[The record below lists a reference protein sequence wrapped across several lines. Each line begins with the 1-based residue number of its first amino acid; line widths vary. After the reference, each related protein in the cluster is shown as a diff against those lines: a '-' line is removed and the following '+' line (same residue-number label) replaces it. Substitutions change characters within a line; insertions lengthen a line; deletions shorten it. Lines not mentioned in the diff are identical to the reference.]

1 MATLYA
7 GTESAVRMDTL
18 NIGTW
23 LTGSVGSSTPSAMF
37 VNGPGGSYRQFSG
50 LGFAYGATGIFAAG
64 TVTSIYISDGSGGEP
79 WGVTGFAMPV
89 ATLKAYVAAGN
100 TNGFLAAVFAGNDS
114 LNGHN
119 FFAFNDDLNGYGGHD
134 TINGGAG
141 NDSLHGGSGNDSLIG
156 GPGNGTDDLDGG
168 AGADKM
174 QGGNGSDYYT
184 INNAGD
190 VVIEA
195 SGLAAGEDDAVY
207 STISHTLAANVEH
220 LELAF
225 VATAVNG
232 AGNGLA
238 NSISG
243 NGLANKLYG
252 YDNDDTLSGGNGN
265 DSLYGGA
272 HADLL
277 LGGNGN
283 DIYYADSSDTIDET
297 VGSGTDLIIA
307 STAFS
312 LNTTFGEVENLTLL
326 AGAGAIDGQG
336 NWLANKITGNES
348 ANNLSGYDGND
359 TLLGGNGNDSLNG
372 GSGDDAM
379 NGGIG
384 NDTIEGGHGVNT
396 INVVDG
402 NDTVRHQ
409 PSLDA
414 YDIIQNFDG
423 NAAGGQDVFSLDAMF
438 DALGVSV
445 LSRDSRVQLTDKG
458 ANVDV
463 RVDTNGDGTFDYLA
477 ATLYTANTVTIG
489 QDVLTGS

>member
-1 MATLYA
+1 MATFYA
-7 GTESAVRMDTL
+7 GTESAMRMDTM
-18 NIGTW
+18 NISAW
-23 LTGSVGSSTPSAMF
+23 LTGTIGSSTPTATF
-37 VNGPGGSYRQFSG
+37 VNGPGSSYRQLGGTG
-50 LGFAYGATGIFAAG
+50 LAYGPSGVLMGG
-64 TVTSIYISDGSGGEP
+64 TITSIYVSDGSGGEP
-79 WGVTGFAMPV
+79 WGITGFSMPV

-114 LNGHN
+114 LKGHG
-119 FFAFNDDLNGYGGHD
+119 FFAFNDDLSGYGGHD
-134 TINGGAG
+134 TIDGGAG

-156 GPGNGTDDLDGG
+156 GSGNGYDELDGG

-174 QGGNGSDYYT
+174 QGGNGSDYY
-184 INNAGD
+184 IVDNFGD

-207 STISHTLAANVEH
+207 STLSHTLAANVEH
-220 LELAF
+220 LELAA

-232 AGNGLA
+232 AGNSLA

-252 YDNDDTLSGGNGN
+252 YDNDDTLAGGNGN

-272 HADLL
+272 HADRL
-277 LGGNGN
+277 LGGSGN

-297 VGSGTDLIIA
+297 VGSGIDLVIA
-307 STAFS
+307 STTFS
-312 LNTTFGEVENLTLL
+312 LNTTAGEVENLTLL

-336 NWLANKITGNES
+336 NWLANKIAGNES
-348 ANNLSGYDGND
+348 ANDLFGYDGND

-372 GSGDDAM
+372 GSGDDVL

-384 NDTIEGGHGVNT
+384 NDTVEGGHGINT
-396 INVVDG
+396 INVADG

-423 NAAGGQDVFSLDAMF
+423 NPTGGQDVFSLDAMV
-438 DALGVSV
+438 DGLGVSI

-458 ANVDV
+458 ASVEV

-477 ATLYTANTVTIG
+477 ATIYSANSITVG